1 MLQELKQQ
9 KKKKK
14 TNKCSGNQ
22 QHTFSYFFFFFCQE
36 ERLVNLGTNSGFKK
50 GNKNLLLRMKTEFS
64 PLIFDLFSFLLS
76 KMESNHIDQQNKTRD
91 HVIFRADKDIPS
103 FLYALFHLSKTLQR
117 KHIIKHPCS
126 NPSGIKQQQLS
137 SSESEFCCDLTPRL
151 SRKTLQIIKFRP
163 GT

>member
-1 MLQELKQQ
+1 MYYEMIHNALGVKTAE
-9 KKKKK
+9 KKKK

-76 KMESNHIDQQNKTRD
+76 KMESNHID
-91 HVIFRADKDIPS
+91 
-103 FLYALFHLSKTLQR
+103 
-117 KHIIKHPCS
+117 
-126 NPSGIKQQQLS
+126 
-137 SSESEFCCDLTPRL
+137 
-151 SRKTLQIIKFRP
+151 
-163 GT
+163 

>member
-1 MLQELKQQ
+1 MQWQSA
-9 KKKKK
+9 
-14 TNKCSGNQ
+14 T
-22 QHTFSYFFFFFCQE
+22 YFFILFFFWKE

-64 PLIFDLFSFLLS
+64 PRIFDLFSFLLS
-76 KMESNHIDQQNKTRD
+76 KMESNHIDQQKNKTRD
-91 HVIFRADKDIPS
+91 HVIFRVDKDIPS
-103 FLYALFHLSKTLQR
+103 LLYTLFHLSKMLQR

-137 SSESEFCCDLTPRL
+137 SSESEFCDGLTPRL